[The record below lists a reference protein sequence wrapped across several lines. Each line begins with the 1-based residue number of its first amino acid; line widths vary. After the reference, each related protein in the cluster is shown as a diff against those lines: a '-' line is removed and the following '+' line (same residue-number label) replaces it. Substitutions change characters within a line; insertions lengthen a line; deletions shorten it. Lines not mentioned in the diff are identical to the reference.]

1 MHFVDNNNAP
11 DPSDSNR
18 DKLSKIRPF
27 LNALPPRFTEV
38 YAPSQ
43 NLSLDEAL
51 IMFKGRVQFKQFL
64 PLKRSRFELKGFV
77 VTDSATGYVLNTMIY
92 IGKEGPAASRDM
104 AMREVLYLIEP
115 YVHRGTGCM
124 LTNGL
129 PVYHPFF
136 RSWKEDEF

>member
-27 LNALPPRFTEV
+27 LNALLPRFTEV

-43 NLSLDEAL
+43 NLSLDKAL
-51 IMFKGRVQFKQFL
+51 ITFKGRVQFRQFL

-92 IGKEGPAASRDM
+92 ISKEGPAASRDLT
-104 AMREVLYLIEP
+104 MREVL
-115 YVHRGTGCM
+115 
-124 LTNGL
+124 
-129 PVYHPFF
+129 
-136 RSWKEDEF
+136 